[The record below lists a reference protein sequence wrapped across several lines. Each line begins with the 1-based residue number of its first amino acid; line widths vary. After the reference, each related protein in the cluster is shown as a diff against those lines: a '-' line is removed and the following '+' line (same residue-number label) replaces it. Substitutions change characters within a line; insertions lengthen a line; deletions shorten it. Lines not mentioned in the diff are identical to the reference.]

1 MIKRKTGAVIFMGVI
16 IYREPIPENVMAAT
30 SGGGILSA
38 TKALA
43 RLVAPN
49 GIRVNA
55 ILLGQ
60 FDTPMVRKGLKTYA
74 DLHSISEE
82 EAANLRASQNP
93 TGRFGDP
100 AEAAQLALF
109 LLSKSASYINGS
121 LIPVDGGRNW
131 SI

>member
-1 MIKRKTGAVIFMGVI
+1 MIKRKTGAVIFMEVI
-16 IYREPIPENVMAAT
+16 IYREPIPGNVMAAT
-30 SGGGILSA
+30 AGGGILSA

-43 RLVAPN
+43 RLVASD

-60 FDTPMVRKGLKTYA
+60 FDTPMVRQGLKTYA
-74 DLHSISEE
+74 DLHSISKE
-82 EAANLRASQNP
+82 EAAKLRASQNP
-93 TGRFGDP
+93 IGRFGEP
-100 AEAAQLALF
+100 IEAAQLALF

-121 LIPVDGGRNW
+121 LIPFDGGRSW